1 MRDLH
6 EVVDLHASLNPRPAK
21 PGAINS
27 RVRTDLDVVVNLH
40 DAELLNLLLPAI
52 DYFKAKSVRTNY
64 RAAVDDYPRPN
75 PASLANGHERI
86 NQARGPDCCFMS
98 NVTSR
103 ANNCVIANLG
113 TVFDNRV
120 GLD

>member
-6 EVVDLHASLNPRPAK
+6 EVVDLHALLDPGPAK
-21 PGAINS
+21 PGAVNS
-27 RVRTDLDVVVNLH
+27 RVCTDLDVIVDLH
-40 DAELLNLLLPAI
+40 DPQLLNLLLSAI
-52 DYFKAKSVRTNY
+52 DHFKTKAVRTND
-64 RAAVDDYPRPN
+64 RAAVNDYSRTD

-103 ANNCVIANLG
+103 ANNCVITDFG
-113 TVFDNRV
+113 TVFDDRMR
-120 GLD
+120 LD